1 MLVDREPGG
10 SERHSCVRIR
20 LPCRSSG
27 LSPPSPLYLQ
37 APVYLS
43 VYLSFSVYL
52 SLCLFIYLSFSIY
65 LSLCLFIYLC
75 TPTLSFGPNGTTVTA
90 SIDGNPAAVRL
101 TAAHTSLE
109 VVVPAGSGA
118 NKTFVIYV
126 SGVSRMLY
134 N

>member
-1 MLVDREPGG
+1 MDRPVESRGEGRDTRVCTYVYPVALLL
-10 SERHSCVRIR
+10 S
-20 LPCRSSG
+20 LP
-27 LSPPSPLYLQ
+27 PPPALYLL
-37 APVYLS
+37 APVYL
-43 VYLSFSVYL
+43 SVYL

-75 TPTLSFGPNGTTVTA
+75 TPTLSFGPNGTNVTA

-101 TAAHTSLE
+101 TTAHTSLE